1 MRLRSRNHFST
12 RKNRAFVGAAQ
23 RRIDSKHRLVI
34 IIAGFAMIY
43 LATFAR
49 LVQYGLSD
57 PIALA
62 SIGDSTTAVASR
74 PDIIDRNGQLLATDL
89 RTMSLYAE
97 PHRIVDADEAVE
109 KLATVIPNLD
119 WSDTPKRN
127 CNPAPRFNG

>member
-12 RKNRAFVGAAQ
+12 RKNRGFVGAAQ
-23 RRIDSKHRLVI
+23 RRLDSRNRLAI
-34 IIAGFAMIY
+34 LIAGFALIY

-62 SIGDSTTAVASR
+62 SIIDSAAVASR
-74 PDIIDRNGQLLATDL
+74 PDIVDRNGQLLATDL

-97 PHRIVDADEAVE
+97 PRRIVDAD
-109 KLATVIPNLD
+109 
-119 WSDTPKRN
+119 
-127 CNPAPRFNG
+127 